1 MYKPTTIALIDQMND
16 CSFAVEIYDASQIE
30 LAKELMHAGLSA
42 WYEAAHENI
51 EDDEYFTAEEKSAMY
66 NDGYAEPA
74 LELLERYGIEHKLIE
89 LDYDNNGTPL
99 VDEAFAY

>member
-1 MYKPTTIALIDQMND
+1 MDKPTTIALIDQMND
-16 CSFAVEIYDASQIE
+16 CSFAIEIYDASQIE
-30 LAKELMHAGLSA
+30 LAKELMRAGLSA

-89 LDYDNNGTPL
+89 LEYDDDGIPL
-99 VDEAFAY
+99 VDETFAY